1 MHDCVK
7 DKLLALVRK
16 KDEII
21 FQVLGINVANNP
33 AQAMRMIDPELLR
46 QLHFE
51 VFPGQETLFLNDKKL
66 VTFYAPEMESTD
78 NNGVFTVTMTQKYQ
92 VHK

>member
-21 FQVLGINVANNP
+21 FRVLGIDVIANNP
-33 AQAMRMIDPELLR
+33 ARTMQMIDPELLR

-66 VTFYAPEMESTD
+66 VTFYDPEMESTD
-78 NNGVFTVTMTQKYQ
+78 NNGVFTMTQKYQ

>member
-1 MHDCVK
+1 
-7 DKLLALVRK
+7 
-16 KDEII
+16 
-21 FQVLGINVANNP
+21 
-33 AQAMRMIDPELLR
+33 MIDPELLR

-66 VTFYAPEMESTD
+66 VTFYDPEMESTD
-78 NNGVFTVTMTQKYQ
+78 NNGVFTMTQKYQ